1 MLRSVYPKGERGLE
15 ELSGT
20 ADDRF
25 RTMFFEEARE
35 LLLSLSERLNELE
48 RRQNDRAHCDE
59 TFREIHSLKG
69 AASMV
74 GLTAISEFARGI
86 EVVVG
91 RIRAGSLAVDGHV
104 ITTLLAARDYLATMV
119 EAEAEGSPIRISE
132 ELAQQ
137 LETLARRESGG
148 LT

>member
-20 ADDRF
+20 ADDQF

-35 LLLSLSERLNELE
+35 LLLSVSERLNELE
-48 RRQNDRAHCDE
+48 RRQNDRAHCDG

-74 GLTAISEFARGI
+74 GLTAIIGVRPRYRG
-86 EVVVG
+86 G
-91 RIRAGSLAVDGHV
+91 RRANSSRLPCGRRAGDYDPARVERLPRDDG
-104 ITTLLAARDYLATMV
+104 
-119 EAEAEGSPIRISE
+119 
-132 ELAQQ
+132 
-137 LETLARRESGG
+137 
-148 LT
+148 